1 MVRALAILLGCQLA
15 GELLVRL
22 LGAPVP
28 GPVAGM
34 AMLLAAFVAHG
45 GVPEDVR
52 VVSKNLLLNLSLLF
66 VPAGVGIMVHAD
78 RVGRE
83 WPVLAGALFIGTALT
98 VIVTAL
104 VFRWALRLSGG
115 EENEKGGKIQ

>member
-1 MVRALAILLGCQLA
+1 MIRAVGILLLCQLL

-22 LGAPVP
+22 LSLPAP

-34 AMLLAAFVAHG
+34 VLLLIAFVARG
-45 GVPEDVR
+45 GVPDDLR
-52 VVSKNLLLNLSLLF
+52 LVSRNLLLNLSLLF

-78 RVGRE
+78 RVGQE
-83 WPVLAGALFIGTALT
+83 WPVLAGALFIATALT

-104 VFRWALRLSGG
+104 VFRWTLHLTERGRLTERG
-115 EENEKGGKIQ
+115 ER

>member
-1 MVRALAILLGCQLA
+1 MIRALGILLFCQLA

-22 LGAPVP
+22 LGLPIP

-34 AMLLAAFVAHG
+34 AMLLAAFVVRG
-45 GVPEDVR
+45 GVPDDLR
-52 VVSKNLLLNLSLLF
+52 GVSKNLLLNLSLLF
-66 VPAGVGIMVHAD
+66 VPAGVGIMVHVD

-83 WPVLAGALFIGTALT
+83 WPVIVGALFIATALT

-104 VFRWALRLSGG
+104 TFRWTRSLLAD
-115 EENEKGGKIQ
+115 KTDAAGKQS

>member
-1 MVRALAILLGCQLA
+1 MVRAMCVLLFCQLA

-22 LGAPVP
+22 LGVPVP

-34 AMLLAAFVAHG
+34 AMLLAAFVVRG
-45 GVPEDVR
+45 GVPDDLR

-66 VPAGVGIMVHAD
+66 VPAGVGIMIHGD

-83 WPVLAGALFIGTALT
+83 WPVLAGALFVATALT

-104 VFRWALRLSGG
+104 VFRWTLRLTGGG
-115 EENEKGGKIQ
+115 ER